1 MLEAQIKWTL
11 IDYYLK
17 LISLLVVPKKNVFNM
32 PTVITSV
39 ETHWAIRG
47 KVFDESEDKEL
58 YLRHTSLS
66 IDVRQS

>member
-32 PTVITSV
+32 PTVITFV
-39 ETHWAIRG
+39 ETHWG
-47 KVFDESEDKEL
+47 KVFDEPEDKEL
-58 YLRHTSLS
+58 
-66 IDVRQS
+66 